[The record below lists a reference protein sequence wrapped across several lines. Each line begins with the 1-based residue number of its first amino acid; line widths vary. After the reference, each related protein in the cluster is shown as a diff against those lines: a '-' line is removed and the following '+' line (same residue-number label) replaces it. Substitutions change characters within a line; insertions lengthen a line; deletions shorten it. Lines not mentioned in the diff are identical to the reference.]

1 MKGFEEQDLFKGAT
15 QAQGFAPQQAP
26 DTSSFLREN
35 MGMIDRNYAQAESVQ
50 NAELNSKLQTQMN
63 ILKGLQAFSPKAMEL
78 AENLGK
84 AYIDGEYAKATAK
97 MRAMGPGFNYGV
109 SEEQQNVY
117 DQTKA
122 ALGKEQ
128 LEVNDIAAE
137 AAQNGEPQEAI
148 NYIKSLPY
156 YQRIRAQEIFL
167 DSKGKEYKQARDQFL
182 MRTDVN
188 LRAADGSVFTPSQ
201 VDDKADRA
209 QIAMSAFHQLYMV
222 ESGVAELQ
230 PNSAAMKYM
239 YQHMDK
245 ADAEYINAIRNN
257 QAINTSEEFLT
268 NSVQAFYEDR
278 DINTLI
284 SNAQGAYNPKTG
296 KPYSRREARAFALQ
310 TAVDRYAA
318 GDTDILEV
326 LEQKVSW
333 DPKGR
338 TFMELYEQEIKG
350 VNGVLDKIDAID
362 NNDYQQSK
370 AEKRQEL
377 SQIIEESKT
386 HLQGA
391 TEAERND
398 PNFYIRLAQTLR
410 PKYGEY
416 QSDQMVDMLERTY
429 RPDRLRDEQMEPL
442 MERQAAINGLTNEWL
457 DVHQV
462 SYALR
467 SKYANQIQTSNAI
480 NIEAKKDQEK
490 SVRNLIRNQATLAP
504 DGTTAPLVNMIEADL
519 VNMWRTETRRLIEE
533 GVPPNEASERAV
545 VKVQAHYSANDKDT
559 VGGLYY
565 QDPNAG
571 GAYTNYK
578 KELGRRGVSAAN
590 VSQRYNN
597 LERLLKVYDG
607 DFNNLIKSGQ
617 LFSKPDLEKINTIM
631 ERDPFLLSIDKNNP
645 LYVPVAQ
652 AKALLTR
659 NNPQLP
665 FPKLLERAYDMMDL
679 PVPPALQ
686 EIGPKLEQLTPSQT
700 RFLNKVFTGDVTQN
714 QINRAITPI
723 SAVPL
728 RPGKEYATGQT
739 GMAGLR
745 SLTRS
750 GEGGYTSMFPS
761 ESYPQLT
768 NMTIRQVV
776 QFQKDKL
783 RDGRASA
790 AVGAYQFLYPEVA
803 AKRAGLSLDDKFTPA
818 NQDRMFDATLTQK
831 RPKIN
836 AYLTGKSDDIE
847 AALDELAKE
856 FASFEYRGGRSYYSD
871 GVNKASIMRTKAAA
885 ALRSARQDMM
895 RGGS

>member
-1 MKGFEEQDLFKGAT
+1 MKGFEEQDLFQGAT
-15 QAQGFAPQQAP
+15 QAQGFAPDQAP

-35 MGMIDRNYAQAESVQ
+35 MSMIDRNYAQAESVQ

-109 SEEQQNVY
+109 SEEQQNIY
-117 DQTKA
+117 DQAKA

-137 AAQNGEPQEAI
+137 AAQKGEPLEAI

-182 MRTDVN
+182 MRNDIN

-201 VDDKADRA
+201 VDDQADRA

-245 ADAEYINAIRNN
+245 ADTEYITAVRNN

-284 SNAQGAYNPKTG
+284 SNTQGAYNPKTG
-296 KPYSRREARAFALQ
+296 KPYTRAQARAFALQ

-338 TFMELYEQEIKG
+338 TFMELYEKEIKG
-350 VNGVLDKIDAID
+350 VDGVLEKIDAID
-362 NNDYQQSK
+362 AEDYKTSTDK
-370 AEKRQEL
+370 KKQEL
-377 SQIIEESKT
+377 RGIIEET
-386 HLQGA
+386 QAFLENA
-391 TEAERND
+391 TEEERSD
-398 PNFYIRLAQTLR
+398 PQFYIRLSQQLR
-410 PKYGEY
+410 PKYGEVN
-416 QSDQMVDMLERTY
+416 SDKFINDLEKAY
-429 RPDRLRDEQMEPL
+429 RPDKLRDEQMVPL

-462 SYALR
+462 SYNLR
-467 SKYANQIQTSNAI
+467 RQFSNEIQTSNAI
-480 NIEAKKDQEK
+480 NIESKKDHEK
-490 SVRNLIRNQATLAP
+490 SVRNLIRNQASPAP
-504 DGTTAPLVNMIEADL
+504 DGTTAPLVGMIEADL

-545 VKVQAHYSANDKDT
+545 VKVQAHYNANDKDT
-559 VGGLYY
+559 AGGLYY
-565 QDPNAG
+565 QDPEAG
-571 GAYTNYK
+571 GGYTNYK

-597 LERLLKVYDG
+597 LERLLKTYDG
-607 DFNNLIKSGQ
+607 DFNSLIKSGQ

-652 AKALLTR
+652 AKALLIR

-665 FPKLLERAYDMMDL
+665 FPTLLERAYDMMDL

-714 QINRAITPI
+714 EINRAITPI
-723 SAVPL
+723 SQVPL
-728 RPGKEYATGQT
+728 RPGKEYAMAQT

-776 QFQKDKL
+776 EFQKAKL

-790 AVGAYQFLYPEVA
+790 AVGAYQFLYPEQA

-818 NQDRMFDATLTQK
+818 NQDRMFDATLTKK
-831 RPKIN
+831 RPKVG
-836 AYLTGKSDDIE
+836 AYLNGKSDDIE

>member
-1 MKGFEEQDLFKGAT
+1 MKGFEEQDLFQGAT

-35 MGMIDRNYAQAESVQ
+35 MGMIDRNFAQMESAQ

-63 ILKGLQAFSPKAMEL
+63 ILKGLQAFSPRAMEL
-78 AENLGK
+78 ATNLSK
-84 AYIDGEYAKATAK
+84 AYIDSEYAKATAK
-97 MRAMGPGFNYGV
+97 MRAMGPAFNYGV
-109 SEEQQNVY
+109 SPEKQSVY
-117 DQTKA
+117 DEAKA

-137 AAQNGEPQEAI
+137 AAQKGEPLEAI

-156 YQRIRAQEIFL
+156 YQRLRAQEIYL
-167 DSKGKEYKQARDQFL
+167 DNKGKEYKVARDQFL
-182 MRTDVN
+182 MRNDIN
-188 LRAADGSVFTPSQ
+188 LRAADGSIFTPAQ
-201 VDDKADRA
+201 IDDQADRA

-245 ADAEYINAIRNN
+245 ADAEYINAVRNN

-278 DINTLI
+278 DISTLI
-284 SNAQGAYNPKTG
+284 SNTQGAYNPKTG
-296 KPYSRREARAFALQ
+296 KPYTRSEARAFALQ

-338 TFMELYEQEIKG
+338 TFMEFYEKEIKG

-362 NNDYQQSK
+362 NQNFQQSK

-377 SQIIEESKT
+377 SQIIEESQT
-386 HLQGA
+386 YLQGA

-429 RPDRLRDEQMEPL
+429 RPDKLRDEQMEPL

-467 SKYANQIQTSNAI
+467 SRYANQIQASNAI
-480 NIEAKKDQEK
+480 SIEAKKDQEK

-545 VKVQAHYSANDKDT
+545 VKVQAHYNANDKDT

-565 QDPNAG
+565 QDPKAG

-578 KELGRRGVSAAN
+578 KELGNRGVNAAN

-597 LERLLKVYDG
+597 LERLLRTYDG
-607 DFNNLIKSGQ
+607 DFNSLIKSGQ

-714 QINRAITPI
+714 QINRAITPV

-728 RPGKEYATGQT
+728 RPGKEYAMAQT

-776 QFQKDKL
+776 QFQKQKL
-783 RDGRASA
+783 KDGRASA
-790 AVGAYQFLYPEVA
+790 AVGAYQFLYPEQA

-818 NQDRMFDATLTQK
+818 NQDRMFDATLMKK
-831 RPKIN
+831 RPKVN
-836 AYLTGKSDDIE
+836 AYLTGKSDNIE

-856 FASFEYRGGRSYYSD
+856 FASFEYRNGRSYYSD
-871 GVNKASIMRTKAAA
+871 GVNKASIMRNKAAA